1 MSSEC
6 IISHADICPSTQPN
20 NMLNL
25 THAENQVQTVTN
37 FNGLVTT
44 PFVGNINALCWE
56 RNLQGDFKELIN
68 KLDLDGNITAV
79 EPEDLLAL
87 NLTEQGELARAIIL
101 NDWNLLKAF
110 GAQPTLNVIKQYDTD
125 YTHHIIATDVYSFHV
140 DRSPVPTDT
149 FLCTYIGEPS
159 EILPNAQ
166 ALQKIQ
172 IPEIRNQLRNEFDG
186 TDEAFE
192 NYLTESFFDLHYQPK
207 PNANT
212 TSLGIGNL
220 WRLAVDHP
228 ESKVPPCV
236 HRAPKEKNGEYRL
249 LLIC

>member
-1 MSSEC
+1 M
-6 IISHADICPSTQPN
+6 INSTQIN
-20 NMLNL
+20 N
-25 THAENQVQTVTN
+25 QIKYVTN
-37 FNGLVTT
+37 FNTLVTT
-44 PFVGNINALCWE
+44 EMVGKLNALCWQRE
-56 RNLQGDFKELIN
+56 LKGDFKEIVV
-68 KLDLDGNITAV
+68 KLVLDGNITTV
-79 EPEDLLAL
+79 EPDDLCAL
-87 NLTEQGELARAIIL
+87 NLTEQGVLAREIIL
-101 NDWNLLKAF
+101 GDWNLLKAY
-110 GAQPTLNVIKQYDTD
+110 GAQPKLNVIKQYDTD

-159 EILPNAQ
+159 EILPNAH